1 MEQSAVAEA
10 PPIQTDPPEEAA
22 PPDKSAAKIFR
33 FSDWVHI
40 GPGAEECEAREKGCK
55 DDQHFHGWVRLPN
68 KFQITAI
75 REKAQAARARVLR
88 QARDEETDRWAI
100 IENQLAEAR
109 LGGHEGMIEELT
121 ARNSFKWTQRAMGE
135 LAEDDEEGEESK
147 FAHIEEDQQRWMELK
162 DAAPEQRDEDEY
174 QELTRHLEAWND
186 AVEERFAELKA
197 PEQESL
203 EGRTTEELIEL
214 LREQVIG
221 EQANQIFMR
230 VFNKW
235 EWAICTLAPNSKGSM
250 ERVFPNLAAL
260 ESAAPEVI
268 EALEST
274 FNSLEQELN
283 ERSALRAE
291 GN

>member
-10 PPIQTDPPEEAA
+10 PTHIEEAA
-22 PPDKSAAKIFR
+22 PPDKSADKIFR
-33 FSDWVHI
+33 YSDWVHI
-40 GPGAEECEAREKGCK
+40 GPGAEECERRETGCK
-55 DDQHFHGWVRLPN
+55 DADHFHAWVRLPN
-68 KFQITAI
+68 KFQVTAI

-88 QARDEETDRWAI
+88 QARDEETDRFAI

-109 LGGHEGMIEELT
+109 AQGPEGMIEELT
-121 ARNSFKWTQRAMGE
+121 ARNSFKWTQRAMQE
-135 LAEDDEEGEESK
+135 LAEDDDEGEESK
-147 FAHIEEDQQRWMELK
+147 FANVEEDQQRWMELK
-162 DAAPEQRDEDEY
+162 DTPEESRDEDEY

-186 AVEERFAELKA
+186 AVEARFAELKA

-203 EGRTTEELIEL
+203 EGRTDDELVEL

-230 VFNKW
+230 VFSKW
-235 EWAICTLAPNSKGSM
+235 EWAICTLAPNAKGQM
-250 ERVFPNLAAL
+250 ERVFPSLASL
-260 ESAAPEVI
+260 EGAAPEVI
-268 EALEST
+268 ATLEGT
-274 FNSLEQELN
+274 FNALEQELN